1 MMGGW
6 RDRVEK
12 LRGRT
17 RFVVLRIMLHLWG
30 EEAPPQL
37 GVFNQVARSAIETE
51 GDLDVMGEGLVEIC
65 ESLLRISSSWQAVAN
80 EGDVFW
86 DEGEAGDYVN
96 ELFTDSAQ
104 RYLSDV
110 IADDNLDEADTL
122 SLPISRNVVLM
133 LTVAYTGEMA
143 SLETDL
149 SNFEA
154 LQDALKDLIHLHYQN
169 RFRAIQIHF
178 SPAHFGDE
186 LTNDQVIENFP
197 ELIPL

>member
-1 MMGGW
+1 MAGW

-12 LRGRT
+12 LKGNT
-17 RFVVLRIMLHLWG
+17 RFVVLRIMLHLSG
-30 EEAPPQL
+30 EDAPPQL
-37 GVFNQVARSAIETE
+37 GVFNRVAQNALEAD
-51 GDLDVMGEGLVEIC
+51 GDLQVMGEGLVEIC
-65 ESLLRISSSWQAVAN
+65 ESLLRTPSSWRAAAN

-86 DEGEAGDYVN
+86 HEGEAGDYVN

-110 IADDNLDEADTL
+110 VADDSSQEDDPL
-122 SLPISRNVVLM
+122 SIPISRNVVLM
-133 LTVAYTGEMA
+133 LTVAYTGEME

-149 SNFEA
+149 SDGSA
-154 LQDALKDLIHLHYQN
+154 LEDAFKDLINLHYNN
-169 RFRAIQIHF
+169 RLRAIQIHF

-186 LTNDQVIENFP
+186 LTNDQVLENFP

>member
-1 MMGGW
+1 MSGW

-17 RFVVLRIMLHLWG
+17 RFVVLRIMLHLSG

-37 GVFNQVARSAIETE
+37 GVFNRVAQRAIDAE
-51 GDLDVMGEGLVEIC
+51 GDLNVMGEGLVEIC
-65 ESLLRISSSWQAVAN
+65 ESLLRIPSGWQAVAN

-86 DEGEAGDYVN
+86 QEGEAGDYVN

-110 IADDNLDEADTL
+110 IGDDNPDETF

-133 LTVAYTGEMA
+133 LTVAYTGEME

-149 SNFEA
+149 SDIEA
-154 LQDALKDLIHLHYQN
+154 LEDAFKDLINLHYKN

-197 ELIPL
+197 ELVPL

>member
-1 MMGGW
+1 MSGW

-17 RFVVLRIMLHLWG
+17 RFVVLRIMLHLSG
-30 EEAPPQL
+30 EDAPPQL
-37 GVFNQVARSAIETE
+37 GIFNRVAQRAIDAE
-51 GDLDVMGEGLVEIC
+51 GDLNVMGEGFVKIC
-65 ESLLRISSSWQAVAN
+65 ESLLGIPSSWQAVAN

-86 DEGEAGDYVN
+86 QEGEAGDYVN
-96 ELFTDSAQ
+96 ELFNDSAQ

-110 IADDNLDEADTL
+110 IGDDNTEDDKTF
-122 SLPISRNVVLM
+122 SLPVSRNVVLM
-133 LTVAYTGEMA
+133 LTVAYTGEME
-143 SLETDL
+143 SLEADL
-149 SNFEA
+149 SNIET
-154 LQDALKDLIHLHYQN
+154 LQDAFKDLIDLHYKK

-197 ELIPL
+197 ELVPL

>member
-1 MMGGW
+1 MAGW
-6 RDRVEK
+6 RDRVET

-17 RFVVLRIMLHLWG
+17 RFVVLRVMLHLSG

-37 GVFNQVARSAIETE
+37 GVFNRVAQRAIKAE
-51 GDLDVMGEGLVEIC
+51 GDLPIMGEGLVEIC
-65 ESLLRISSSWQAVAN
+65 ESLLRVPSSWQAVAN

-86 DEGEAGDYVN
+86 EEGEAGDYVN

-110 IADDNLDEADTL
+110 IAQENDPEEETL
-122 SLPISRNVVLM
+122 SIPISRNVVLM
-133 LTVAYTGEMA
+133 LTVAYTGEME

-149 SNFEA
+149 SDVGA
-154 LQDALKDLIHLHYQN
+154 LQAALKDLINLHYNN
-169 RFRAIQIHF
+169 RLRAIQIHF

-186 LTNDQVIENFP
+186 LTHDQVIENFP

>member
-1 MMGGW
+1 MMSGW

-17 RFVVLRIMLHLWG
+17 RFVVLRIMLHLSG

-37 GVFNQVARSAIETE
+37 GVFNRVAQRAIDAD

-65 ESLLRISSSWQAVAN
+65 ESLLRIPSSWQAVAN
-80 EGDVFW
+80 EGDIFW

-110 IADDNLDEADTL
+110 VGDDHAEENEAF
-122 SLPISRNVVLM
+122 SIPISRNVVLM
-133 LTVAYTGEMA
+133 LTVAYTGEME

-149 SNFEA
+149 SDIET
-154 LQDALKDLIHLHYQN
+154 LQEALKDLIHLYHKD

-197 ELIPL
+197 ELVPL

>member
-1 MMGGW
+1 MAGW

-17 RFVVLRIMLHLWG
+17 RFVVLRVMLHLSG
-30 EEAPPQL
+30 EDAPPQL
-37 GVFNQVARSAIETE
+37 GVFNRVAQSAIEAE
-51 GDLDVMGEGLVEIC
+51 GDLQVMGEGLVEIC
-65 ESLLRISSSWQAVAN
+65 ESLLRTPSSWQSVAN

-86 DEGEAGDYVN
+86 DEGEASDYVN

-104 RYLSDV
+104 RYLSDTV
-110 IADDNLDEADTL
+110 ADNGDEEDETL

-133 LTVAYTGEMA
+133 LTVAYTGEME

-149 SNFEA
+149 SDIEVLENAF
-154 LQDALKDLIHLHYQN
+154 KDLINLHYN
-169 RFRAIQIHF
+169 DRLRAIQIHF

-197 ELIPL
+197 ELVPL

>member
-1 MMGGW
+1 
-6 RDRVEK
+6 
-12 LRGRT
+12 
-17 RFVVLRIMLHLWG
+17 VVLRIMLHLSG

-37 GVFNQVARSAIETE
+37 GVFNRVAQSAIEAE
-51 GDLDVMGEGLVEIC
+51 GDLEVMGEGLVEIC
-65 ESLLRISSSWQAVAN
+65 ESLLRTPSSWQAIAN

-110 IADDNLDEADTL
+110 VADENNPEDDDTL

-133 LTVAYTGEMA
+133 LTVAYTGEVE

-149 SNFEA
+149 SDIEV
-154 LQDALKDLIHLHYQN
+154 LEEALKDLINLHYKE
-169 RFRAIQIHF
+169 RLRAIQIHF

-186 LTNDQVIENFP
+186 LTDDQVIENFP
-197 ELIPL
+197 ELVPL

>member
-1 MMGGW
+1 MSGW

-17 RFVVLRIMLHLWG
+17 RFVVLRIMLHLSG

-37 GVFNQVARSAIETE
+37 GVFNRIAQRAIDAE
-51 GDLDVMGEGLVEIC
+51 GDLNVMGEGLVEIC
-65 ESLLRISSSWQAVAN
+65 ESLLRIPSSWQAVAN

-86 DEGEAGDYVN
+86 QEGEAGDYVN

-110 IADDNLDEADTL
+110 IGDDNPDEAF

-133 LTVAYTGEMA
+133 LTVAYTGEME

-149 SNFEA
+149 SDIEA
-154 LQDALKDLIHLHYQN
+154 LEDAFKDLINLHYKN

-197 ELIPL
+197 ELVPL

>member
-1 MMGGW
+1 MAGW

-17 RFVVLRIMLHLWG
+17 RFVVLRIMLHLSG
-30 EEAPPQL
+30 EDAPPQL
-37 GVFNQVARSAIETE
+37 GVFNRVAQSAIEAE
-51 GDLDVMGEGLVEIC
+51 GDLQVMGEGLVEIC
-65 ESLLRISSSWQAVAN
+65 ESLLRTPSSWQAVAN

-104 RYLSDV
+104 RYLSDTV
-110 IADDNLDEADTL
+110 ADNGDKEDETL

-133 LTVAYTGEMA
+133 LTVAYTGEMD

-149 SNFEA
+149 SDIEVLENAF
-154 LQDALKDLIHLHYQN
+154 KDLINLHYN
-169 RFRAIQIHF
+169 DRLRAIQIHF

-197 ELIPL
+197 ELVPL

>member
-1 MMGGW
+1 MAGW

-17 RFVVLRIMLHLWG
+17 RFVVLRIMLHLSG

-37 GVFNQVARSAIETE
+37 GVFNRVARRAMEEE
-51 GDLDVMGEGLVEIC
+51 GDLEVMGEGLIEIC
-65 ESLLRISSSWQAVAN
+65 ESLLRIPSSWQAVAN

-86 DEGEAGDYVN
+86 DEAEAGDYVN

-110 IADDNLDEADTL
+110 IAEDYSDQDGSL
-122 SLPISRNVVLM
+122 SVPISRNVVLM
-133 LTVAYTGEMA
+133 LTVAYTGEME

-149 SNFEA
+149 SDVEA
-154 LQDALKDLIHLHYQN
+154 LDEGLKDLINLHYNQ
-169 RFRAIQIHF
+169 RLRAIQIHF

>member
-1 MMGGW
+1 MGGW

-17 RFVVLRIMLHLWG
+17 RFVVLRIMLHLSG
-30 EEAPPQL
+30 EDAPPQL
-37 GVFNQVARSAIETE
+37 GVFNRVARSAIESD
-51 GDLDVMGEGLVEIC
+51 GDLQVMGEGLIEIC
-65 ESLLRISSSWQAVAN
+65 ESLLRTPSSWQAVAN

-96 ELFTDSAQ
+96 EIFTDSAQ

-110 IADDNLDEADTL
+110 VADENSDDDDTL
-122 SLPISRNVVLM
+122 SIPISRNVVLM
-133 LTVAYTGEMA
+133 LTVAYTGEME

-149 SNFEA
+149 SDIGVLEE
-154 LQDALKDLIHLHYQN
+154 ALKDLISLHYN
-169 RFRAIQIHF
+169 DRLRAIQIHF

-197 ELIPL
+197 ELVPL

>member
-1 MMGGW
+1 MTRW
-6 RDRVEK
+6 RDRIQRMQGK
-12 LRGRT
+12 T
-17 RFVVLRIMLHLWG
+17 RFVVLRIMLHLSG
-30 EEAPPQL
+30 EDAPPQL
-37 GVFNQVARSAIETE
+37 GVFNRVAQNALDAE
-51 GDLDVMGEGLVEIC
+51 GDLEIMGEGLVEIC
-65 ESLLRISSSWQAVAN
+65 ESLLRVPSSWQAAAN

-86 DEGEAGDYVN
+86 NEGEAGDYVN

-110 IADDNLDEADTL
+110 VAEDNPLTDETL

-133 LTVAYTGEMA
+133 LTVAYTGEME

-149 SNFEA
+149 SEIEA
-154 LQDALKDLIHLHYQN
+154 LQDGLKDLINLHYN
-169 RFRAIQIHF
+169 KRLRAIQIHF

-186 LTNDQVIENFP
+186 LTNDQVLENFP